1 MLIYFEDIRRKEKMK
16 TCKPVL
22 ILAAIVVYGLLTP
35 TVFAGSGKAI
45 VGATV
50 VDIHG
55 NEPIENAVVLI
66 EGERITA
73 IARAGSVEVPSTA
86 EVIDAS
92 GTWLIPGMMNMHV
105 HLGLILPGKLAAQLA
120 NESEAEL
127 ALRMAAAAR
136 EVLHAGITTVR
147 MPGDNRHGDL
157 ALKKAIARGQ
167 ATGPRIFSAGQ
178 ALSISGG
185 HGGKGSKPT
194 YDGPYELMKA
204 ARKEI
209 SSGATWIKI
218 AISGGIATDGGEI
231 AEALMTPE
239 EIHAVIDA
247 SHRFGARVAAHS
259 GSSAATTVA
268 VEAGIDSIEHGYF
281 LDREVL
287 RLMHKNGTW
296 LVPTILVSQ
305 PALQPF
311 FEEIGSPPWY
321 LARRDSVAKHH
332 WKALEM
338 AIEEGVNIALGTD
351 QLPSAPTD
359 GTTATAREAQ
369 YYVEAGMTPQQALR
383 SATIEPA
390 RMLGADD
397 EIGSLEAGKYADI
410 VALAEN
416 PIDSAK
422 ALDHVVLV
430 MKGGSV
436 YRNEL
441 EQD

>member
-1 MLIYFEDIRRKEKMK
+1 MQIRQIFLIFVS
-16 TCKPVL
+16 TLVFGVL
-22 ILAAIVVYGLLTP
+22 AESAE
-35 TVFAGSGKAI
+35 AGQGKAI

-50 VDIHG
+50 VDLYG
-55 NEPIENAVVLI
+55 NKPIEDAVVLI
-66 EGERITA
+66 EGEKIIA
-73 IARAGSVEVPSTA
+73 IGSAATMDVPASV

-92 GTWLIPGMMNMHV
+92 GTWLIPGLMNMHV
-105 HLGLILPGKLAAQLA
+105 HLGLVLPGKLAAELA
-120 NESEAEL
+120 NETEAEL
-127 ALRMAAAAR
+127 ALRMAAGAR
-136 EVLHAGITTVR
+136 EVLQAGITTIR
-147 MPGDNRHGDL
+147 LTGDQRHGDL
-157 ALKKAIARGQ
+157 ALKKAIAKGQ
-167 ATGPRIFSAGQ
+167 AVGPRIFSAGES
-178 ALSISGG
+178 LSITGG
-185 HGGKGSKPT
+185 HGGKGHKQT

-209 SSGATWIKI
+209 SAGATWIKI

-231 AEALMTPE
+231 AEALMTTE
-239 EIHAVIDA
+239 EIEAVIDV
-247 SHRFGARVAAHS
+247 SHRFGAKVAAHS

-268 VEAGIDSIEHGYF
+268 VQAGIDSIEHGYF

-287 RLMHKNGTW
+287 NLMKKNGTW

-305 PALQPF
+305 PALQAF

-410 VALAEN
+410 LALAED
-416 PIDSAK
+416 PIKDAK
-422 ALDHVVLV
+422 ALDHILLV
-430 MKGGSV
+430 MKGGEV
-436 YRNEL
+436 YRDQL
-441 EQD
+441 GK